1 MHLNKRRLVYI
12 LLLVVFLAILVYGG
26 ISQGLFESI
35 PDMMSIKLN
44 IHSIFQLVIMVVM
57 VLIVTM
63 LALFILGL
71 AKPVNNRA
79 STMVSMVS
87 SIIKYVSAFVILCWG
102 LTIIGVNVT
111 TVVASVGILTLVIG
125 FGAES
130 LIADVIS
137 GVFMIFENQY
147 NVGDIVEVNNF
158 RGIVRSIGIRTTA
171 IEDAGGNIKIIN
183 NSNMTNILNRSDKY
197 SLTFCTVGIAYDT
210 DLEALEE
217 KLPQILEDIYENN
230 REFFHAVPC
239 YDGVEELA
247 DSAVVLRFSVEVEEE
262 NIYIGRRLLNREI
275 LLAVKKAGVEI
286 PYPQL
291 DIHRRS

>member
-1 MHLNKRRLVYI
+1 MHLNKRRLLYI
-12 LLLVVFLAILVYGG
+12 LMLTGILGLLFYAG
-26 ISQGLFESI
+26 ISQDLFESI
-35 PDMMSIKLN
+35 PDMMNIKLN
-44 IHSIFQLVIMVVM
+44 VHSIFQLIIMVVM
-57 VLIVTM
+57 VLIFTM
-63 LALFILGL
+63 LALFILGM
-71 AKPVNNRA
+71 AKPMTNRG
-79 STMVSMVS
+79 STMISMIS

-158 RGIVRSIGIRTTA
+158 RGVVRSIGIRTTA

-197 SLTFCTVGIAYDT
+197 SMTYCTVGIAYDT
-210 DLEALEE
+210 DLEAFEG
-217 KLPQILEDIYENN
+217 KLPQILKDIHERNQ
-230 REFFHAVPC
+230 EIFHTVPF

-247 DSAVVLRFSVEVEEE
+247 DSAIVLRFSVEVEEE

-291 DIHRRS
+291 DVHRR